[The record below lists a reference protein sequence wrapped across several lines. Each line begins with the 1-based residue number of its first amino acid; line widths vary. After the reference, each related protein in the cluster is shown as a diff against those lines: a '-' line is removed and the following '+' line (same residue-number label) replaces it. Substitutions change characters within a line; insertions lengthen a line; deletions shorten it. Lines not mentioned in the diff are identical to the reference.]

1 MILVMST
8 FQIVL
13 KLPDKNVL
21 FCSSCLYVKRRQGLV
36 WFRQG
41 ASVYERCLF
50 DVLTY
55 GPGPVCAWASVHV
68 CVHVQGEEWW
78 GRSWSRE
85 KSICIKVKG
94 LG

>member
-8 FQIVL
+8 IQIVL
-13 KLPDKNVL
+13 KLPNKNVL

-36 WFRQG
+36 WLGQG

-55 GPGPVCAWASVHV
+55 GPRPVCAWASVRV

-78 GRSWSRE
+78 WKELEQRKIHMH
-85 KSICIKVKG
+85 KS
-94 LG
+94 